1 MVMRPFLKT
10 GLALQLL
17 QLVPRGRATVPEPNA
32 HEGGERSKQPHE
44 RGVVSPRPN
53 RPATAAA
60 TVGGQKHLPEN
71 PYTAQQNEINHYLIE
86 VDAMRRLAYQFKQM
100 CDHTK
105 SGSYSSR
112 ASRLRRCST
121 IARDLETCG
130 FRNLDIQNFKPKHIE
145 ALVALWKER
154 ELAIGTVKNNMIE
167 LRRLAEYIGKENIVK
182 RTNREYG
189 IDNRTYV
196 TNVSKANE
204 VTNEQLAHVTDP
216 YTKASLRLQRQFA
229 LRREESIKIQPE
241 WADLGDRLRLQ
252 DSWTKGGKYREVPI
266 ITAAQRAALDDAK
279 ALAGKGSLIP
289 KGMRYKDQLERFKA
303 QCHKAGI
310 SHVHGLRHHYSQERY
325 EELTGWKAPAC
336 GGPTSKQLTPEQ
348 KERDRA
354 VRLLISK
361 ELGHEREQITAVYLG
376 R

>member
-1 MVMRPFLKT
+1 
-10 GLALQLL
+10 
-17 QLVPRGRATVPEPNA
+17 
-32 HEGGERSKQPHE
+32 
-44 RGVVSPRPN
+44 
-53 RPATAAA
+53 
-60 TVGGQKHLPEN
+60 
-71 PYTAQQNEINHYLIE
+71 
-86 VDAMRRLAYQFKQM
+86 MRRLAYQFKQM
-100 CDHTK
+100 CEHTK
-105 SGSYSSR
+105 SGAFSSR
-112 ASRLRRCST
+112 ASRLRRCAS

-154 ELAIGTVKNNMIE
+154 ELAIGTIKNNMIE

-189 IDNRTYV
+189 IDNRTFV

-204 VTNEQLAHVTDP
+204 VTKEQSSHVTDP
-216 YTKASLRLQRQFA
+216 YTKASLRLQREFG
-229 LRREESIKIQPE
+229 LRREESIKIQPA
-241 WADLGDRLRLQ
+241 WADLGDRLRLK

-279 ALAGKGSLIP
+279 ALVGKGSLIP
-289 KGMRYKDQLERFKA
+289 KGMSYKDQLERFKA
-303 QCHKAGI
+303 QCEKAGI
-310 SHVHGLRHHYSQERY
+310 SHVHGLRHLHAQERY
-325 EELTGWKAPAC
+325 EALTGWKAPAC

-348 KERDRA
+348 KARDRA

-361 ELGHEREQITAVYLG
+361 ELGHEREQITSVYLG